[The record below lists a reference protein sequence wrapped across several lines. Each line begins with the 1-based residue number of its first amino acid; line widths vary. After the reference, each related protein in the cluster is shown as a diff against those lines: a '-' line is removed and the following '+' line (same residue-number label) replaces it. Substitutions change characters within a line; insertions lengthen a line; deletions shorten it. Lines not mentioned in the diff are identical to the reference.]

1 MMLWLYIFLSPG
13 HLEKSTEVV
22 TDEII
27 WCVEF
32 ASKQSKQRGGEGQE
46 RPWIDQFGSS
56 VFRVS
61 LKTIFCLYLCLI
73 YNEHFFFN

>member
-1 MMLWLYIFLSPG
+1 MKISELEHWLYIQWSLGIMMFWLYIFLSPG

-32 ASKQSKQRGGEGQE
+32 ASK
-46 RPWIDQFGSS
+46 
-56 VFRVS
+56 
-61 LKTIFCLYLCLI
+61 
-73 YNEHFFFN
+73 